1 MHIHSVS
8 SKYDI
13 QVDSLVLAPAPAL
26 GLVLDFEIVA
36 SEEPAVQSDS
46 GFAAAAAVA
55 VAAEQAVFPVVSLLD
70 FDPAPVQQQDQE
82 QDWMILVHS
91 VLFLVHLALVHSEL
105 VSPSVIGTTS

>member
-1 MHIHSVS
+1 LGLLLLLLLLVLLLLLLHLHWVLHHLSSVHIHSVS
-8 SKYDI
+8 SRYDI

-46 GFAAAAAVA
+46 GFAAAAVVA

-82 QDWMILVHS
+82 QD
-91 VLFLVHLALVHSEL
+91 
-105 VSPSVIGTTS
+105 